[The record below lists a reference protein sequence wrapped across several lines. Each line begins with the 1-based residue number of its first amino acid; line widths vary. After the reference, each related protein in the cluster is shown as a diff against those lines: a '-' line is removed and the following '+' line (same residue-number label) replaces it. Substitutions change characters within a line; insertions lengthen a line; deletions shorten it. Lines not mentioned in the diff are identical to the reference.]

1 MKVATQR
8 VGHQQRRVFSIGFV
22 ASALYGG
29 VPALVRELRRHAPE
43 LDIQLMELMSIQQIE
58 ALKTGRIDIG
68 FGRVRRN
75 DAAVERTVL
84 REERLVLAVAPG
96 SRLADSDAPV
106 AIADLAGEERSE
118 EHTSEL
124 QSLMRIS
131 YAVFCLK
138 KKN

>member
-58 ALKTGRIDIG
+58 ALKTGRLDIG

-84 REERLVLAVAPG
+84 RKERLVLAVDPG
-96 SRLADSDAPV
+96 NRLADRAHTL
-106 AIADLAGEERSE
+106 AIAHLAGEDLLVSPKGP
-118 EHTSEL
+118 SP
-124 QSLMRIS
+124 Q
-131 YAVFCLK
+131 
-138 KKN
+138 N

>member
-1 MKVATQR
+1 M
-8 VGHQQRRVFSIGFV
+8 
-22 ASALYGG
+22 
-29 VPALVRELRRHAPE
+29 
-43 LDIQLMELMSIQQIE
+43 MSVQQIE

-96 SRLADSDAPV
+96 TRLSDSDAPV
-106 AIADLAGEERSE
+106 AIADLAGEELIVYPKGQSPSFADQVLALLEDHGVQPRSE

-124 QSLMRIS
+124 QSLMRNS

-138 KKN
+138 K

>member
-8 VGHQQRRVFSIGFV
+8 VGHQHLRVFSIGFV

-75 DAAVERTVL
+75 DAAAERTVL
-84 REERLVLAVAPG
+84 RADRLALAVAPG
-96 SRLADSDAPV
+96 SRLADRDAPG
-106 AIADLAGEERSE
+106 AFPDLDGEGLNSYPTGTATTSADAKGQR
-118 EHTSEL
+118 T
-124 QSLMRIS
+124 
-131 YAVFCLK
+131 
-138 KKN
+138 N